1 MQSEVTVVLVY
12 VDTLLELLDIYVLKH
27 NIAQQNISVCYIIFI
42 VMFLECLLVERTSS
56 LSVYMFLL
64 LLLFIS
70 IVPREGIKK
79 KHKKIHSRR
88 NVKNLNRFFSC
99 SSFSYL
105 NHSFKSL
112 LLILNCP

>member
-79 KHKKIHSRR
+79 KNIK
-88 NVKNLNRFFSC
+88 RFTVEEM
-99 SSFSYL
+99 L
-105 NHSFKSL
+105 RT
-112 LLILNCP
+112 